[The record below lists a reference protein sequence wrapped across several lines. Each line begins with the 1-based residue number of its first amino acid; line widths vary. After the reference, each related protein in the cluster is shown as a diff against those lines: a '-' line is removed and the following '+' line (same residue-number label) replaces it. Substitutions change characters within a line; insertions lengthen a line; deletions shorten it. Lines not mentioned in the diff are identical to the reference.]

1 MDNLKF
7 RAWFRKADGTCGKV
21 SPMTIQQMLQQET
34 ALGLVSLGVTDLE
47 QSTNIKDKNGE
58 MIFDGDIVHLSTHD
72 GYKRTGQV
80 KVENGKVKIISELD
94 SYSFSRVGSEN
105 DTLEV
110 IGNAHEDKELLEE
123 KQ

>member
-7 RAWFRKADGTCGKV
+7 RAWVKKADGTCGKV
-21 SPMTIQQMLQQET
+21 SPMTIRQMLQQET

-58 MIFDGDIVHLSTHD
+58 IIFDGDIVHLSTHG

-80 KVENGKVKIISELD
+80 KVENGRVRIVSELD
-94 SYSFSRVGSEN
+94 SYSFSRTGSES

-110 IGNAHEDKELLEE
+110 VGNVHEDKELLEKE
-123 KQ
+123 

>member
-7 RAWFRKADGTCGKV
+7 RAWIKKADGTYGKV
-21 SPMTIQQMLQQET
+21 SPMTIKQMFQRQT
-34 ALGLVSLGVTDLE
+34 ALELVSLGVTDLE

-58 MIFDGDIVHLSTHD
+58 IIFDGDIVHLLTHD

-80 KVENGKVKIISELD
+80 KVENGRVRIVSELD
-94 SYSFSRVGSEN
+94 SYSFSRTGSES

-110 IGNAHEDKELLEE
+110 VGNVHEDKELLGEE
-123 KQ
+123 

>member
-7 RAWFRKADGTCGKV
+7 RAWIRKADGTCGKV

-58 MIFDGDIVHLSTHD
+58 IIFDGDIVHLLTHD

-80 KVENGKVKIISELD
+80 KVENGRVRIVSELD
-94 SYSFSRVGSEN
+94 SYSFSRTGSES

-110 IGNAHEDKELLEE
+110 VGNVHTDGDLVDS
-123 KQ
+123 

>member
-7 RAWFRKADGTCGKV
+7 RAWIKNADGTYGKV
-21 SPMTIQQMLQQET
+21 SPMTIKQMFQQQT
-34 ALGLVSLGVTDLE
+34 ALELVSLGVTDLE

-58 MIFDGDIVHLSTHD
+58 IIFDGDIVHLSTHD

-80 KVENGKVKIISELD
+80 KVENGRVRIVSELD
-94 SYSFSRVGSEN
+94 SCSFSRTGSEN

-110 IGNAHEDKELLEE
+110 VGNVHEDKELLEE
-123 KQ
+123 E

>member
-7 RAWFRKADGTCGKV
+7 RAWIKNADGTYGKV
-21 SPMTIQQMLQQET
+21 SPMTIKQMFQQQT

-58 MIFDGDIVHLSTHD
+58 MIFDGDIVHLLTHD

-80 KVENGKVKIISELD
+80 KVENGRVRIVSELD
-94 SYSFSRVGSEN
+94 SYSFSRTGSES

-110 IGNAHEDKELLEE
+110 VGNVHTDGDLVDS
-123 KQ
+123 

>member
-7 RAWFRKADGTCGKV
+7 RAWIKNADGTYGKV
-21 SPMTIQQMLQQET
+21 SPMTIKQMLQQET

-80 KVENGKVKIISELD
+80 KVENGRVRIVSELD
-94 SYSFSRVGSEN
+94 SYSFSRTGSES

-110 IGNAHEDKELLEE
+110 VGNVHEDK
-123 KQ
+123 